1 MPQGPF
7 RFILSKPQ
15 RGAVL
20 ILLVLLIAVQLYRLL
35 VNSPELS
42 PVDLSQAQSYQTQLD
57 SLRIKENAQ
66 TPIVYQYNPNYLTD
80 YRAYTLGLP
89 PEAFDKLL
97 RYRQTNSYVNTPKQ
111 FQEVTKLSDSLME
124 KLLPQLKFSKPLYK
138 SKTKNRIVLKKDIN
152 KASASDFQEVSGIG
166 AVLSERIVKYRSYLS
181 GFSVL
186 EQCYEVYGLD
196 SLLVQRLWERF
207 EIQSLP
213 EIERLDLTTVS
224 LQELEQIPYLNR
236 ADARKI
242 IAHRTKNK
250 GISTATLSEL
260 FVNSPNKLQRIKLYL
275 Y

>member
-1 MPQGPF
+1 MPRSPF
-7 RFILSKPQ
+7 RFVLSKPQ
-15 RGAVL
+15 CGAVL
-20 ILLVLLIAVQLYRLL
+20 ILLLLLIGVQLYRLL
-35 VNSPELS
+35 VKTSALAPI
-42 PVDLSQAQSYQTQLD
+42 DLSQAQSYQAQLD
-57 SLRIKENAQ
+57 SLRLTENAQ
-66 TPIVYQYNPNYLTD
+66 APIVYQYNPNYLTD
-80 YRAYTLGLP
+80 YRAYTLGIP

-124 KLLPQLKFSKPLYK
+124 KLLPQLKFSKRFVK
-138 SKTKNRIVLKKDIN
+138 SKSKGEVLLKKDIN
-152 KASASDFQEVSGIG
+152 KATASDFEEVSGIG

-196 SLLVQRLWERF
+196 SLIVQRLWERF

-242 IAHRTKNK
+242 IAYRTRNK
-250 GISTATLSEL
+250 GISRAILSEL
-260 FVNSPNKLQRIKLYL
+260 FVNSPNKLQRIELYL

>member
-35 VNSPELS
+35 VNAPELS

-57 SLRIKENAQ
+57 SLRTKENAQ

-196 SLLVQRLWERF
+196 SLLFQRLWERF

-250 GISTATLSEL
+250 GISTVALSEL
-260 FVNSPNKLQRIKLYL
+260 FVNSPNKLQIIKLYL

>member
-15 RGAVL
+15 RGAIL

-57 SLRIKENAQ
+57 SLKIKENAQ

-152 KASASDFQEVSGIG
+152 KASTSDFQEVSGIG
-166 AVLSERIVKYRSYLS
+166 AVLSERIIKYRSFLS

-196 SLLVQRLWERF
+196 SLVVQRLWERF

>member
-35 VNSPELS
+35 VNAPELS

-57 SLRIKENAQ
+57 SLRTKENAQ

-196 SLLVQRLWERF
+196 SLVFQRLWERF

-242 IAHRTKNK
+242 IAHRTKK
-250 GISTATLSEL
+250 
-260 FVNSPNKLQRIKLYL
+260 
-275 Y
+275 

>member
-1 MPQGPF
+1 MPRSPF
-7 RFILSKPQ
+7 RFVLSKPQ
-15 RGAVL
+15 CGAVL
-20 ILLVLLIAVQLYRLL
+20 ILLLLLIGVQLYRLL
-35 VNSPELS
+35 VKTSALTPI
-42 PVDLSQAQSYQTQLD
+42 DLSQAQSYQAQLD
-57 SLRIKENAQ
+57 SLRLTENAQ
-66 TPIVYQYNPNYLTD
+66 APIVYQYNPNYLTD
-80 YRAYTLGLP
+80 YRAYTLGIP

-124 KLLPQLKFSKPLYK
+124 KLLPQLKFSKRFVK
-138 SKTKNRIVLKKDIN
+138 SKSKGEVLLKKDIN
-152 KASASDFQEVSGIG
+152 KATASDFEEVSGIG

-196 SLLVQRLWERF
+196 SLIVQRLWERF

-213 EIERLDLTTVS
+213 EIERLDLATVS

-242 IAHRTKNK
+242 IAYRTRNK
-250 GISTATLSEL
+250 GISRAVLSEL
-260 FVNSPNKLQRIKLYL
+260 FVNSPNKLQRIELYL

>member
-20 ILLVLLIAVQLYRLL
+20 ILLVLLIAVQLNRLL

-42 PVDLSQAQSYQTQLD
+42 PVDLSQTQSYQTQLD

-111 FQEVTKLSDSLME
+111 FQEDTKLSDSLME
-124 KLLPQLKFSKPLYK
+124 KLLAQLKFSKPLYK

-186 EQCYEVYGLD
+186 EQCYELYGLD
-196 SLLVQRLWERF
+196 SLVVQRLWERF

-213 EIERLDLTTVS
+213 EIERLDFTTVS

-242 IAHRTKNK
+242 IAHRTKNI
-250 GISTATLSEL
+250 GISTVTLSEL
-260 FVNSPNKLQRIKLYL
+260 FVNFPNKLQGIKLYL

>member
-35 VNSPELS
+35 VSSPELS

-57 SLRIKENAQ
+57 SLRTKENAQ
-66 TPIVYQYNPNYLTD
+66 TPIIYQYNPNYLTG

-196 SLLVQRLWERF
+196 SLIVQRLWGRF

>member
-42 PVDLSQAQSYQTQLD
+42 PVDLSQTQSYQTQLD
-57 SLRIKENAQ
+57 SLRIKENTQ

-111 FQEVTKLSDSLME
+111 FQEDTKLSDSLME
-124 KLLPQLKFSKPLYK
+124 KLLAQLKFSKPLYK

-186 EQCYEVYGLD
+186 EQCYELYGLD
-196 SLLVQRLWERF
+196 SLVVQRLWERF

-260 FVNSPNKLQRIKLYL
+260 FINSPNKLQRIKLYL

>member
-35 VNSPELS
+35 VNFPELS

-89 PEAFDKLL
+89 PEAFDRLL

-242 IAHRTKNK
+242 IA
-250 GISTATLSEL
+250 
-260 FVNSPNKLQRIKLYL
+260 
-275 Y
+275 

>member
-35 VNSPELS
+35 VNAPELS

-57 SLRIKENAQ
+57 SLRTKENAQ

-196 SLLVQRLWERF
+196 SLVFQRLWERF

-250 GISTATLSEL
+250 GISTVALSEL
-260 FVNSPNKLQRIKLYL
+260 FVNSTKKIQRIKLYL

>member
-35 VNSPELS
+35 VNAPELS

-57 SLRIKENAQ
+57 SLRTKENAQ
-66 TPIVYQYNPNYLTD
+66 TPIVYQYNPNYLTG

-250 GISTATLSEL
+250 GISTVALSEL

>member
-15 RGAVL
+15 RGTVL
-20 ILLVLLIAVQLYRLL
+20 ILLILLIAVQLYRLL
-35 VNSPELS
+35 VNFPELS

-89 PEAFDKLL
+89 PEAFDRLL

-166 AVLSERIVKYRSYLS
+166 TVLSERIVKYRSYLS

-196 SLLVQRLWERF
+196 SLVVQRLWERF

-242 IAHRTKNK
+242 IAYRTKNK
-250 GISTATLSEL
+250 GISTVTLSEL
-260 FVNSPNKLQRIKLYL
+260 FVNFPNKLQRIKLYL

>member
-42 PVDLSQAQSYQTQLD
+42 PVDLSQTQSYQTQLD
-57 SLRIKENAQ
+57 SLRTKENAQ
-66 TPIVYQYNPNYLTD
+66 TPIIYQYNPNYLTG

-196 SLLVQRLWERF
+196 SLLFQRLWERF

-250 GISTATLSEL
+250 GISTVALSEL
-260 FVNSPNKLQRIKLYL
+260 FVNSPNKLQIIKLYL

>member
-57 SLRIKENAQ
+57 SLRTKENAQ

-166 AVLSERIVKYRSYLS
+166 AVLSERIIKYRSFLS

-196 SLLVQRLWERF
+196 SLVVQRLWERF

-242 IAHRTKNK
+242 IAYRTKNK

>member
-15 RGAVL
+15 RGAIL

-57 SLRIKENAQ
+57 SLKIKENAQ

-166 AVLSERIVKYRSYLS
+166 AVLSERIIKYRSFLS

-196 SLLVQRLWERF
+196 SLVVQRLWERF

>member
-35 VNSPELS
+35 VNAPELS

-57 SLRIKENAQ
+57 SLRTKENAQ

-138 SKTKNRIVLKKDIN
+138 SKTKNRIILKKDIN

-196 SLLVQRLWERF
+196 SLVFQRLWERF

-250 GISTATLSEL
+250 GISTVALSEL

>member
-20 ILLVLLIAVQLYRLL
+20 ILLILLIAVQLYRLL
-35 VNSPELS
+35 VNFPELS

-89 PEAFDKLL
+89 PEAFDRLL
-97 RYRQTNSYVNTPKQ
+97 RYRQTNSYVNIPKQ

-166 AVLSERIVKYRSYLS
+166 TVLSERIVKYRSYLS

-196 SLLVQRLWERF
+196 SLVVQRLWERF

-213 EIERLDLTTVS
+213 EIERLDITTVS

-242 IAHRTKNK
+242 IAYRTKNK
-250 GISTATLSEL
+250 GISTVTLSEL
-260 FVNSPNKLQRIKLYL
+260 FVNFPNKLQRIKLYL

>member
-35 VNSPELS
+35 VNAPEPS

-124 KLLPQLKFSKPLYK
+124 KLLPQLKFSKPLFK

-166 AVLSERIVKYRSYLS
+166 AVLSERIIKYRSFLS

-196 SLLVQRLWERF
+196 SLVVQRLWERF

-250 GISTATLSEL
+250 GISMATLSEL

>member
-15 RGAVL
+15 RGAIL

-124 KLLPQLKFSKPLYK
+124 KLLPQLKFSKRFVK
-138 SKTKNRIVLKKDIN
+138 SKSKGEVLLKKDIN
-152 KASASDFQEVSGIG
+152 KATASDFEEVSGIG
-166 AVLSERIVKYRSYLS
+166 AVLSERIIKYRSFLS

-196 SLLVQRLWERF
+196 SLVVQRLWERF

>member
-20 ILLVLLIAVQLYRLL
+20 ILLVLLIAVQLNRLL

-42 PVDLSQAQSYQTQLD
+42 PVDLSQTQLD

-97 RYRQTNSYVNTPKQ
+97 HYQQTNSYVNTPKQ
-111 FQEVTKLSDSLME
+111 FQEDTKLSDSLME
-124 KLLPQLKFSKPLYK
+124 KLLAQLKFSKPLYK

-186 EQCYEVYGLD
+186 EQCYELYGLD
-196 SLLVQRLWERF
+196 SLVVQRLWERF

-213 EIERLDLTTVS
+213 EIERLDFTTVS

-250 GISTATLSEL
+250 GISTVTLSEL
-260 FVNSPNKLQRIKLYL
+260 FVNSPNKLQGIKLYL

>member
-1 MPQGPF
+1 MPRSPF
-7 RFILSKPQ
+7 RFVLSKPQ
-15 RGAVL
+15 GGAVL
-20 ILLVLLIAVQLYRLL
+20 ILLLLLIGVQLYRLL
-35 VNSPELS
+35 VKTSALTPI
-42 PVDLSQAQSYQTQLD
+42 DLSQAQSYQAQLD
-57 SLRIKENAQ
+57 SLRLTENAQ
-66 TPIVYQYNPNYLTD
+66 APIVYQYNPNYLTD

-124 KLLPQLKFSKPLYK
+124 KLLPQLKFSKRFVK
-138 SKTKNRIVLKKDIN
+138 SKSKGEVLLKKDIN
-152 KASASDFQEVSGIG
+152 KATASDFEEVSGIG

-196 SLLVQRLWERF
+196 SLIVQRLWERF

-242 IAHRTKNK
+242 IAYRTRNK
-250 GISTATLSEL
+250 GISRAVLSEL
-260 FVNSPNKLQRIKLYL
+260 FVNSPNKLQRIELYL

>member
-1 MPQGPF
+1 
-7 RFILSKPQ
+7 
-15 RGAVL
+15 
-20 ILLVLLIAVQLYRLL
+20 VLLIAVQLYRLL

-196 SLLVQRLWERF
+196 SLVVQRLWERF

>member
-42 PVDLSQAQSYQTQLD
+42 PVDLSQTQSYQTQLD

-111 FQEVTKLSDSLME
+111 FQEDTKLSDSLME
-124 KLLPQLKFSKPLYK
+124 KLLAQLKFSKPLYK

-186 EQCYEVYGLD
+186 EQCYELYGLD
-196 SLLVQRLWERF
+196 SLVVQRLWERF

-260 FVNSPNKLQRIKLYL
+260 FINSPNKLQRIKLYL

>member
-35 VNSPELS
+35 VNAPELS

-57 SLRIKENAQ
+57 SLRTKENAQ
-66 TPIVYQYNPNYLTD
+66 TPIIYQYNPNYLTG

-196 SLLVQRLWERF
+196 SLVVQRLWERF

-250 GISTATLSEL
+250 GISTVALSEL

>member
-35 VNSPELS
+35 VNAPELS

-57 SLRIKENAQ
+57 SLRTKENAQ
-66 TPIVYQYNPNYLTD
+66 TPIIYQYNPNYLTG

-166 AVLSERIVKYRSYLS
+166 TVLSERIVKYRSYLS

-196 SLLVQRLWERF
+196 SLVFQRLWERF

-250 GISTATLSEL
+250 GISTVALSEL
-260 FVNSPNKLQRIKLYL
+260 FVNSPNKLQIIKLYL

>member
-35 VNSPELS
+35 VNAPELS

-196 SLLVQRLWERF
+196 SLLFQRLWERF

-250 GISTATLSEL
+250 GISTVALSEL

>member
-15 RGAVL
+15 RGAIL

-124 KLLPQLKFSKPLYK
+124 KLLPQLKFSKPLFK

-166 AVLSERIVKYRSYLS
+166 AVLSERIVKYRSFLS

-196 SLLVQRLWERF
+196 SLVVQRLWERF

>member
-35 VNSPELS
+35 VNAPELS

-57 SLRIKENAQ
+57 SLRTKENAQ
-66 TPIVYQYNPNYLTD
+66 TPIIYQYNPNYLTD

-196 SLLVQRLWERF
+196 SLLFQRLWERF

-250 GISTATLSEL
+250 GISTVALSEL

>member
-35 VNSPELS
+35 VNAPELS
-42 PVDLSQAQSYQTQLD
+42 SVDLSQTQSYQTQLD

-124 KLLPQLKFSKPLYK
+124 KLLPQLKFSKPLFK

-166 AVLSERIVKYRSYLS
+166 AVLSERIIKYRSFLS

-196 SLLVQRLWERF
+196 SLVVQRLWERF

-224 LQELEQIPYLNR
+224 LQELEQIPYLNH

>member
-20 ILLVLLIAVQLYRLL
+20 ILLILLIAVQLYRLL
-35 VNSPELS
+35 VNFPELS

-89 PEAFDKLL
+89 PEAFDRLL

-166 AVLSERIVKYRSYLS
+166 TVLSERIVKYRSYLS

-196 SLLVQRLWERF
+196 SLVVQRLWERF

-213 EIERLDLTTVS
+213 EIERLDITTVS

-242 IAHRTKNK
+242 IAYRTKNK
-250 GISTATLSEL
+250 GISTVTLSEL
-260 FVNSPNKLQRIKLYL
+260 FVNFPNKLQRIKLYL

>member
-35 VNSPELS
+35 VNFPELS
-42 PVDLSQAQSYQTQLD
+42 PVDFSQAQSYQTQLD

-138 SKTKNRIVLKKDIN
+138 SKTKNRFVLKKDIN

-196 SLLVQRLWERF
+196 SLVVQRLWERF

-242 IAHRTKNK
+242 IAYRTKNK
-250 GISTATLSEL
+250 GISTVTLSEL
-260 FVNSPNKLQRIKLYL
+260 FVNPPNKLQRIKLYL

>member
-166 AVLSERIVKYRSYLS
+166 AVLSERIIKYRSFLS

-196 SLLVQRLWERF
+196 SLVVQRLWERF
-207 EIQSLP
+207 EIQSPP

-242 IAHRTKNK
+242 IAYRTKNK

>member
-35 VNSPELS
+35 VNAPELS

-57 SLRIKENAQ
+57 SLRTKENAQ

-138 SKTKNRIVLKKDIN
+138 SKTKNRIILKKDIN

-166 AVLSERIVKYRSYLS
+166 TVLSERIVKYRSYLS

-196 SLLVQRLWERF
+196 SLVVQRLWERF
-207 EIQSLP
+207 EIQSFP

>member
-42 PVDLSQAQSYQTQLD
+42 AVDLSQAQSYQTQLD

-166 AVLSERIVKYRSYLS
+166 AVLSERIVKYRSFLS

-196 SLLVQRLWERF
+196 SLLFQRLWERF

>member
-35 VNSPELS
+35 VNAPELS

-57 SLRIKENAQ
+57 SLRTKENAQ

-196 SLLVQRLWERF
+196 SLLFQRLWERF

-250 GISTATLSEL
+250 GISTVTLSEL

>member
-1 MPQGPF
+1 MPRSPF
-7 RFILSKPQ
+7 RFVLSKPQ
-15 RGAVL
+15 GGAVL
-20 ILLVLLIAVQLYRLL
+20 ILLLLLIGVQLYRLL
-35 VNSPELS
+35 VKTSALTPI
-42 PVDLSQAQSYQTQLD
+42 DLSQAQSYQAQLD
-57 SLRIKENAQ
+57 SLRLTENAQ
-66 TPIVYQYNPNYLTD
+66 APIVYQYNPNYLTD
-80 YRAYTLGLP
+80 YRAYTLGIP

-124 KLLPQLKFSKPLYK
+124 KLLPQLKFSKRFVK
-138 SKTKNRIVLKKDIN
+138 SKSKGEVLLKKDIN
-152 KASASDFQEVSGIG
+152 KATASDFEEVSGIG

-181 GFSVL
+181 GFFVL

-196 SLLVQRLWERF
+196 SLIVKRLWERF

-242 IAHRTKNK
+242 IAYRTRNK
-250 GISTATLSEL
+250 GISRAILSEL
-260 FVNSPNKLQRIKLYL
+260 FVNSPNKLQRIELYL

>member
-35 VNSPELS
+35 VNAPELS

-57 SLRIKENAQ
+57 SLRTKENAQ

-89 PEAFDKLL
+89 TEAFDKLL

-196 SLLVQRLWERF
+196 SLVVQRLWERF

-236 ADARKI
+236 AVARKI